1 MEIKNNLPSLYSIS
15 ADMAAIISALED
27 NGGEV
32 TPELEQAM
40 AITEDQ
46 FMAKSVDYGQ
56 AIITLRSMA
65 AAAKDEKERLAS
77 LQKFYEN
84 AEKRLSGALLN
95 AMELFGKPKVE
106 TPTMRLST
114 RRTAA
119 TVIDDLDMVPKQ
131 YTTTKVE
138 VVADKK
144 AIKEAIMGG
153 EDVPGARVVENVSLQ
168 IK

>member
-1 MEIKNNLPSLYSIS
+1 M
-15 ADMAAIISALED
+15 

-40 AITEDQ
+40 TITEDQ
-46 FMAKSVDYGQ
+46 FTAKSVDYGQ
-56 AIITLRSMA
+56 AIITLRSMEA
-65 AAAKDEKERLAS
+65 ANDEKERLAN

-84 AEKRLSGALLN
+84 AEKWLSGALLN

-106 TPTMRLST
+106 TPTMRLT
-114 RRTAA
+114 ARHTAA

-138 VVADKK
+138 AVADKK

>member
-1 MEIKNNLPSLYSIS
+1 M
-15 ADMAAIISALED
+15 

-40 AITEDQ
+40 TITEDQ
-46 FMAKSVDYGQ
+46 FTAKSVDYGQ
-56 AIITLRSMA
+56 AIITLRSMEA
-65 AAAKDEKERLAS
+65 ANDEKERLAN

-106 TPTMRLST
+106 TPTMRLT
-114 RRTAA
+114 ARHTAA

-138 VVADKK
+138 AVADKK

>member
-1 MEIKNNLPSLYSIS
+1 MNNLPSLYKIS
-15 ADMAAIISALED
+15 ADMAAIISALEE

-32 TPELEQAM
+32 TPEIEQAM
-40 AITEDQ
+40 SITEDQ
-46 FMAKSVDYGQ
+46 FTAKSVDYGQ

-65 AAAKDEKERLAS
+65 AAAKEEKERLAN

-106 TPTMRLST
+106 TPTMRLT
-114 RRTAA
+114 ARHTAA
-119 TVIDDLDMVPKQ
+119 TVIEDLDMVPKQ

>member
-1 MEIKNNLPSLYSIS
+1 MNNLPSLYSIS

-32 TPELEQAM
+32 TPEIEQAL
-40 AITEDQ
+40 AITEEQ
-46 FMAKSVDYGQ
+46 FTAKSVDYGQ
-56 AIITLRSMA
+56 AILTLRRMA
-65 AAAKDEKERLAS
+65 AAAKDEKDRLAS

-95 AMELFGKPKVE
+95 AMDIFGKPKVE

-119 TVIDDLDMVPKQ
+119 TIIDDLDIVPKQ

-138 VVADKK
+138 VVPDKK
-144 AIKEAIMGG
+144 AIKEAIMRG
-153 EDVPGARVVENVSLQ
+153 EEVPGARVEENVSLQ